1 MGSQNRFLSFINMH
15 ISRGYLAFDLPQIA
29 RFRFMF
35 LSCSFGSKEVF
46 LKTLAKS
53 DSQKGS
59 FFAKLPDFLG
69 KINRFSLL
77 FSFRANLQQN
87 VIEEKRF
94 VGKFYIV

>member
-1 MGSQNRFLSFINMH
+1 MVLRNLRY
-15 ISRGYLAFDLPQIA
+15 SRGYLAFDLPQIA
-29 RFRFMF
+29 RFCFMF

-53 DSQKGS
+53 ESQKWS

-69 KINRFSLL
+69 KINSFSLI
-77 FSFRANLQQN
+77 FSFRANLRQN

-94 VGKFYIV
+94 VGKFYIF